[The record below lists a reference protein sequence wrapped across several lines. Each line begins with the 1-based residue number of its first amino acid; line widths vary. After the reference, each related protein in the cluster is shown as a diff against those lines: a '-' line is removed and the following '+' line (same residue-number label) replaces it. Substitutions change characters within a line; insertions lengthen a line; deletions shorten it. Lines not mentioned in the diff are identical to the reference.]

1 MSERFA
7 LSPEHSGLIDRFI
20 ASGRFEGPHAVLS
33 AALALL
39 EARERERAEKLSAL
53 HQALAA
59 EAGKLA
65 FDVDETFRE
74 IERLIGAGLGRPALR
89 EAC

>member
-1 MSERFA
+1 MSDRFA
-7 LSPEHSGLIDRFI
+7 LSPEHSGLIDRFVS
-20 ASGRFEGPHAVLS
+20 SGRFDGPHAVLS
-33 AALALL
+33 AALSLL
-39 EARERERAEKLSAL
+39 EARERERSEKLSAL
-53 HQALAA
+53 HSALAA

-74 IERLIGAGLGRPALR
+74 IERLIGSGLGAPGLR